1 MRKFVGGRMRNRF
14 PWYFIDEN
22 DYDTAWKKGILTVD
36 TNVLLDLY
44 RYNES
49 TREALISALESFK
62 GRLWISHQTSKEFVK
77 NRRVVINDV
86 KNDFVKAQKPVG
98 DVEKALSTAISAI
111 QTCRIIPKGLS
122 EKFSEQVLAACKEI
136 REGIDKEKSGIP
148 NYDREDDILQRL
160 ETALNDSIGSQPDD
174 LESDLKEAK
183 RRRSEKIPPGY
194 MDDSKEGMGF
204 AGDYLMWKQIL
215 AHCKE
220 KGAPIILVT
229 SETKEDWWE
238 KKSGRTLN
246 PRLELLQEAFETTG
260 QKILIYHTDQFL
272 RLHQERAGTDTDE
285 TALEEIREYSLA
297 REPAVSVKQEVES
310 ADAISS
316 KGILRVSI
324 ARPVRNFTSTG
335 RFSHEM
341 LESPKVIA
349 KLVDSPSESPDV
361 SIRSNTGTTF
371 DFNVHV
377 HSNDRNSELP
387 IGEYLL
393 EYEAYCEALNAG
405 TDGT

>member
-1 MRKFVGGRMRNRF
+1 MRSRF
-14 PWYFIDEN
+14 PWYFIDVN
-22 DYDTAWKKGILTVD
+22 DYDTAWKTGILTVD

-49 TREALISALESFK
+49 TRESLISALESFK
-62 GRLWISHQTSKEFVK
+62 GRFWISHQTSKEFVK
-77 NRRVVINDV
+77 NRRIVISDM
-86 KNDFVKAQKPVG
+86 KNDFAKAQKPVG
-98 DVEKALSTAISAI
+98 DVEKALSTAISTI
-111 QTCRIIPKGLS
+111 QACRIIPKGLS
-122 EKFSEQVLAACKEI
+122 EKFSEQVLAACQTI
-136 REGIDKEKSGIP
+136 RDGIEGEKSGIP
-148 NYDREDDILQRL
+148 DYDQEDNILERL
-160 ETALNDSIGSQPDD
+160 EAALNDNIGSQPDD

-194 MDDSKEGMGF
+194 MDDTKEGMGF

-220 KGAPIILVT
+220 KGEPIILVT

-246 PRLELLQEAFETTG
+246 PRLELLQEAYETTG

-272 RLHQERAGTDTDE
+272 KMHQERAGTEADE

-310 ADAISS
+310 ADMISS

-335 RFSHEM
+335 RFYPEM
-341 LESPKVIA
+341 LNSPKVIA
-349 KLVDSPSESPDV
+349 KLVDRPSESPDV
-361 SIRSNTGTTF
+361 SVRSNTGTTF

-377 HSNDRNSELP
+377 HSSDRNRELP
-387 IGEYLL
+387 VGEYLL
-393 EYEAYCEALNAG
+393 EYEAYCEALSKG
-405 TDGT
+405 TGDA